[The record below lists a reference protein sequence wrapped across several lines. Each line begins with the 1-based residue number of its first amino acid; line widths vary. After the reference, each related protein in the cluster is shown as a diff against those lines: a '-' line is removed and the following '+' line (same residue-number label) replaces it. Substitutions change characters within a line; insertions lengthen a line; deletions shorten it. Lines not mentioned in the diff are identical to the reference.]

1 MKLFKKIIVLFFIGT
16 MLLSS
21 YVYADDYK
29 LHTVNFNIEGG
40 EYLTED
46 IELILYYDDDTCTS
60 ILLENKNNYSAST
73 VLREGE
79 VKVEILNLI
88 ENENVNVEY
97 DKEINI
103 NKDMD
108 YIVTISE
115 IKAEET
121 EVKESNVIKRESE
134 EIEESNNSKKE
145 VKENKNYQ
153 STLTNILNTITVT
166 CAALGIVGIIFI
178 IIYIRRL
185 LK

>member
-1 MKLFKKIIVLFFIGT
+1 MFF
-16 MLLSS
+16 SS

-88 ENENVNVEY
+88 ENENLNIEY
-97 DKEINI
+97 NKKINI
-103 NKDMD
+103 NKDQE
-108 YIVTISE
+108 YKLTVTE
-115 IKAEET
+115 ANKE
-121 EVKESNVIKRESE
+121 KESKDI
-134 EIEESNNSKKE
+134 EIEEP
-145 VKENKNYQ
+145 KENKNYFK
-153 STLTNILNTITVT
+153 SNLLSILDTIMVT
-166 CAALGIVGIIFI
+166 AIVLAIVAAIFGIIA
-178 IIYIRRL
+178 IRRII
-185 LK
+185 K